1 VLMIHLPVGCG
12 LRKCN
17 GERCGQDSAKLHL
30 NATFMPAMNARGD
43 PA

>member
-1 VLMIHLPVGCG
+1 VLVIHLPVGNG

-17 GERCGQDSAKLHL
+17 GKRCGQDSAKHHL